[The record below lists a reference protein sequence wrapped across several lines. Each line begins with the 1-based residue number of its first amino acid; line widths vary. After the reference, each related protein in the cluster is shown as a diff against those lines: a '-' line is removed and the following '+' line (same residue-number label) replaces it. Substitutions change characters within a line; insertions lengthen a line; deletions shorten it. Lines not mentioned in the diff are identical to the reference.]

1 MFAGCTVTGE
11 LSRRGANALLLHS
24 TKVQRENYQQENQP
38 SHMKIEHPDGR
49 PTDYLIPTTTL
60 DNGER
65 IMSIQLDEVV
75 VVAKS
80 RTLPERMGRV
90 GVDFVITLPK
100 ALQGSCRNVVVTPV
114 LHNRGERTPLEEVAI
129 RGALFNK
136 VQIRDY
142 WQYNRYLDVY
152 KPDSLKAEWAFDR
165 FVRFPYP
172 EDVRLD
178 SVSVGRKDISY
189 FYTQEVPTAEVGK
202 RMTITIE
209 GQVQGLDGSTYQL
222 PPSDTLGYHI
232 SSMLTFADTTARYV
246 TRIIEKFAEVKDR
259 NYLAFPVGKAIIV
272 DTLGD
277 NRNQLLHIGQ
287 LMGRLIHQREFY
299 IDSIILSA
307 SSSPEGSS
315 VMNRALASSRACSL
329 SGYLAEQF
337 PDAGLDTMITVRSKG
352 EDWGRLAELI
362 RKDSLIGHR
371 KEILSLIE
379 TERDVDR
386 CENLI
391 RQRYGEDYLHIKKSI
406 YPLLRCVDFRYALRR
421 VGMIKD
427 TIHTTE
433 IDTTYLRGR
442 QLLRDRRYKEALD
455 VLRPYNDR
463 NTAIALLSLGYDEHA
478 YEILCRE
485 PVSAIRE
492 YLQAIAC
499 ARLKRHEDA
508 LAHYTEAVRM
518 EPNMEYRAS
527 LDPELSQLLKK

>member
-1 MFAGCTVTGE
+1 MTAGCSVSGG
-11 LSRRGANALLLHS
+11 LSRRNASALLLHS
-24 TKVQRENYQQENQP
+24 TKVQRENYRQEPQP
-38 SHMKIEHPDGR
+38 SYMKIEHPDGR
-49 PTDYLIPTTTL
+49 PTEYLIPTTTL
-60 DNGER
+60 DNGEQV
-65 IMSIQLDEVV
+65 MSIQLDEVV

-100 ALQGSCRNVVVTPV
+100 ALQGSCRNIVITPV

-142 WQYNRYLDVY
+142 WQYNKYLGLY
-152 KPDSLKAEWAFDR
+152 RPDSLKAEWAFDR
-165 FVRFPYP
+165 FVRFPFP

-178 SVSVGRKDISY
+178 SVAVGRKDISY

-209 GQVQGLDGSTYQL
+209 GHVLGLDGSTYEL
-222 PPSDTLGYHI
+222 PPSDTLVYHI
-232 SSMLTFADTTARYV
+232 SSMLTFADTTTRYV
-246 TRIIEKFAEVKDR
+246 TRIIGKYAEIKDR
-259 NYLAFPVGKAIIV
+259 NYLSFPVGKALIV
-272 DTLGD
+272 DSMGD
-277 NRNQLLHIGQ
+277 NRNQLERIGQ
-287 LMGRLIHQREFY
+287 LMGQLVHQHEFY
-299 IDSIILSA
+299 VDSIILSA
-307 SSSPEGSS
+307 SSSPEGSA
-315 VMNRALASSRACSL
+315 VMNRALASARASSL
-329 SGYLAEQF
+329 SNYLAKKF
-337 PDAGLDTMITVRSKG
+337 PDAGLDTLITVRSKG
-352 EDWGRLAELI
+352 EDWDRFAQLI
-362 RKDSLIGHR
+362 REDTKIGHC

-379 TERDVDR
+379 TEQDADR

-391 RQRYGEDYLHIKKSI
+391 RRRYAEDYSYIKETI
-406 YPLLRCVDFRYALRR
+406 YPLLRCVDFRYNLRR
-421 VGMIKD
+421 VGMIND

-442 QLLRDRRYKEALD
+442 RLLEDRRYKDALD
-455 VLRPYNDR
+455 VLRPYDDR

-485 PVSAIRE
+485 PLSAIRE

-499 ARLKRHEDA
+499 ARMKRPKEA
-508 LAHYTEAVRM
+508 LAHYAEAVKI

-527 LDPELSQLLKK
+527 LDPELSQLIKK